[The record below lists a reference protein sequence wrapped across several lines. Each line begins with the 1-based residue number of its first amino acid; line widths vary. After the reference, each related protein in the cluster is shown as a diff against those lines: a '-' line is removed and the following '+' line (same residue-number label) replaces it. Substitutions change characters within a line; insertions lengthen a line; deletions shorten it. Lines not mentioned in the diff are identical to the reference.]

1 MAPLVLSSNAPA
13 SAAPPSG
20 DASMPSKVWRSRD
33 AAASAASGTAIAPPP
48 LSRNAW
54 SISRSPSGPGTRRPD
69 AIVHG
74 SGHGVQPAVPSWKAF
89 TTGAQPAA
97 CTPYMRGRDSAP
109 PPPPPPPPEPLP
121 QPGHPLAPPGGNPNT
136 ARRGPPDR
144 AAPPGPGGLLPFLWW
159 GSARG
164 GTLSPP

>member
-20 DASMPSKVWRSRD
+20 DASIPSSVWRSRA
-33 AAASAASGTAIAPPP
+33 AAASAASGTATAPPP
-48 LSRNAW
+48 LSRNAR

-74 SGHGVQPAVPSWKAF
+74 SGHGVQPAAPPWKAF

-97 CTPYMRGRDSAP
+97 CTPYIRGSDP
-109 PPPPPPPPEPLP
+109 PPPPAPPNSPHALPTPISPVPPPP
-121 QPGHPLAPPGGNPNT
+121 GYTITSG
-136 ARRGPPDR
+136 RGPPSR
-144 AAPPGPGGLLPFLWW
+144 SARSGPGPLFPLVG
-159 GSARG
+159 
-164 GTLSPP
+164 